1 MNINVPM
8 AKVIRIIS
16 YILLIF
22 IGIFIFIGIW
32 LNFYFN
38 KKIIE
43 NIKEQISESTHGE
56 YVFSLDELTINI
68 LTHTITL
75 NNPGIGPSQQNIMH
89 SKAQYVFKA
98 KVLRIIDFSI
108 MSYLKEKA
116 LLIDR
121 IEFEEPQISIFQ
133 GYERLPKKKINPSS
147 AKLSLYSAFSKKL
160 NSISIAHI
168 DIMNSKFNIYK
179 NGTDT
184 LSIFSTND
192 NSISINN
199 FYVNSETDKKNRLF
213 IAEKFEIVM
222 NKFSYH
228 LGNGLYMI
236 YGKSL
241 YASYFD
247 STLIVDSLQLVPNY
261 SKKDFADEA
270 GSQVSR
276 AKVISSKVTCKKM
289 DVKLFFEY
297 NWLVIHKV
305 DVTGCAIDVFRDNT
319 LPLAPI
325 HRPSLQAMVKSL
337 PFFVEVDTIELKNGT
352 VNFEVLN
359 PGATSTGKLSVN
371 KFNIIITGV
380 QNDTSRYLGDE
391 NIKAIVNGSIMNQG
405 KFNETYTFPLK
416 STKEFF
422 YCSGSMSG
430 MPMNSFNP
438 IFEQAK
444 HISIKSGQ
452 IDHVSFSFIAHENS
466 SNGTMIFKY
475 HDLKVEMLNKEDN
488 KNNLQTKLKTFLANK
503 LVIHDSNPGKDGIVR
518 ISNIYAKH
526 NPYRYF
532 LNYSMQSV
540 LSGIEPAIE
549 SEKGAKMLQKRK

>member
-1 MNINVPM
+1 MNRNVPIS
-8 AKVIRIIS
+8 KIIHITV
-16 YILLIF
+16 YVLLFFIIIF
-22 IGIFIFIGIW
+22 VCFGIW

-43 NIKEQISESTHGE
+43 NIKEHVSASTNGE
-56 YVFSLDELTINI
+56 YVLSLDELTINL
-68 LTHTITL
+68 LTHTIIL
-75 NNPGIGPSQQNIMH
+75 NNLGIGPSQQNAAH
-89 SKAQYVFKA
+89 SKAQYIFKA
-98 KVLRIIDFSI
+98 KVLKIIDFSI
-108 MSYLKEKA
+108 FSYLKGKD
-116 LLIDR
+116 LLIDK

-133 GYERLPKKKINPSS
+133 GSERFPEKKVNPSS
-147 AKLSLYSAFSKKL
+147 INFSIYSAFSKKL

-179 NGTDT
+179 NGADT
-184 LSIFSTND
+184 LSVFSTND

-247 STLIVDSLQLVPNY
+247 STLTVDSLQLVPNY
-261 SKKDFADEA
+261 SKKKFADEA
-270 GSQVSR
+270 GRQVSR
-276 AKVISSKVTCKKM
+276 AKVISSKVICKKM

-337 PFFVEVDTIELKNGT
+337 PFFVAVDTIEMKNGNL
-352 VNFEVLN
+352 NFEVLN

-405 KFNETYTFPLK
+405 KFNETYKFPLK

-430 MPMNSFNP
+430 MSMNSFNP
-438 IFEQAK
+438 ILEQAK
-444 HISIKSGQ
+444 DISIKSGQ

-475 HDLKVEMLNKEDN
+475 HDLKIEMLNKEDK
-488 KNNLQTKLKTFLANK
+488 KNNLQSKLKTFLANK
-503 LVIHDSNPGKDGIVR
+503 LAIHDSNPGKDGIVR
-518 ISNIYAKH
+518 ISDIYAKH

-549 SEKGAKMLQKRK
+549 SEKGAKLLQKRK